1 MEIFL
6 SKQCESLTGS
16 PGKGFGYYV
25 RSTKTGRFFSQ
36 RSRHTVPPDG
46 HWRFIVACAELA
58 QSKLHI
64 SDIHID
70 WPELVGALNEAKH
83 FVAAQQVSKNGNE
96 GLKTTYDA
104 KDIINLKCTFSL

>member
-1 MEIFL
+1 MEIIL

-46 HWRFIVACAELA
+46 HWRFILACAELT

-64 SDIHID
+64 EDIHID
-70 WPELVGALNEAKH
+70 WPELVGALYEAKH
-83 FVAAQQVSKNGNE
+83 FVAARKVRENADKFV
-96 GLKTTYDA
+96 KTDYNA
-104 KDIINLKCTFSL
+104 QDIINLKFTFSL